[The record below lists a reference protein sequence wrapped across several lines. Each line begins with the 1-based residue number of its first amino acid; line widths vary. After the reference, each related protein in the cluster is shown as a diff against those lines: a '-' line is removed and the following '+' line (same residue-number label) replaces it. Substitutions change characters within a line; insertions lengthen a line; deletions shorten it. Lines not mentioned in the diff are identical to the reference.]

1 MTGEQVVAYLQ
12 VLPLPTFVISPCPRY
27 SPVSENCPALPVGQ
41 SLDTSDSGINR
52 PLYSATLGGTAL
64 PLCWYT
70 TPLATHSVMWTASKS
85 VTIKFNSNPAIHS
98 GANLP
103 SSDKAMFVWTW
114 DNALGNR
121 EFYINCT
128 DVAVKGGLSSS
139 YTGKQ
144 ITVANY
150 PGYPTIPEF
159 SGDYETRMVYYDN
172 AKHTTV

>member
-1 MTGEQVVAYLQ
+1 
-12 VLPLPTFVISPCPRY
+12 
-27 SPVSENCPALPVGQ
+27 
-41 SLDTSDSGINR
+41 
-52 PLYSATLGGTAL
+52 
-64 PLCWYT
+64 
-70 TPLATHSVMWTASKS
+70 MWTASKS
-85 VTIKFNSNPAIHS
+85 VTIKFNPNAAIYS
-98 GANLP
+98 GGNCEFSISYDNGETFAALSYTFNLPANLP

-114 DNALGNR
+114 DNASGNR
-121 EFYINCT
+121 EFYMNCA
-128 DVAVKGGLSSS
+128 DVAVKGGSSSS